1 MSLFGN
7 FKEDAFSYKTSKK
20 EDSVQASE
28 DWSSSILAG
37 SNGGGQLEEPLSSVW
52 LRYFI
57 AVIGV
62 AALVLSFK
70 LFDIQVVNGQ
80 RHRLTANGN
89 RIRQKVIRA
98 PRGAIY
104 DSNHTVLTR
113 NVANFDLVVIPAQLS
128 SKPEERTIAYQEV
141 GKLVDQTADEAKK
154 KAEASGLDYAQPIL
168 ITDKIDRDKALSLD
182 EKARQTIGFVVDINP
197 SREYLDGGLLSHFLG
212 YIGRISA
219 EEVKSHPDYQ
229 PTDYIGKN
237 GLEKAYERDLKGQDG
252 SEQVEV
258 DASGHQVR
266 SLASADARPGNS
278 LVLSVDSAL
287 EKKMAEFLKA
297 EIDHAGSSRGV
308 AIAMDPSSG
317 QVLGA
322 VNFPS
327 YDNNLFAKGISQ
339 DDYQKLLNDP
349 NKPLF
354 NKATAGGYPVGS
366 TIKPIVSAAA
376 LQEGVVNGST
386 TVVDKGKL
394 DVPNQYN
401 PSIVYTFKGWK
412 PEGLGVV
419 NVVRALTWS
428 SDIFYYMVGG
438 GFEQFRGL
446 GITKLLNYYYK
457 FGFGRKTGIDI
468 ADESAGAVPNPDSKK
483 ARTGEGWFVGD
494 TYNLSI
500 GQGDLRSTPLQLL
513 VATSAIANGGTI
525 YKPHLAKAVVS
536 PDGEMVREIKPEA
549 TAKDIIKPEYL
560 KIVQQGMRGAVEE
573 GTACCKF
580 KGEVPVAVAG
590 KTGTAETSS
599 EGFDGKNPRTKPH
612 AWFTAYAPADNP
624 KIAVVVL
631 VENSGEGAEFAVP
644 VARNILKWYFGGRPN

>member
-7 FKEDAFSYKTSKK
+7 FKEDAYSYKTSKK
-20 EDSVQASE
+20 EESVQASE

-37 SNGGGQLEEPLSSVW
+37 GDGGQMEEPLGGGW
-52 LRYFI
+52 LKYFI
-57 AVIGV
+57 ALIGV
-62 AALVLSFK
+62 AAVVLSFR

-80 RHRLTANGN
+80 RHRLLANGN

-104 DSNHTVLTR
+104 DSNHTLLTR

-128 SKPEERTIAYQEV
+128 TKAEDRAAAYGEVAKLIGQSPEEI
-141 GKLVDQTADEAKK
+141 KK
-154 KAEASGLDYAQPIL
+154 KAEAQGLDYPQAIL
-168 ITDKIDRDKALSLD
+168 ITDKIDRDKALSLE
-182 EKARQTIGFVVDINP
+182 EKSRETVGFLVDTNP
-197 SREYLDGGLLSHFLG
+197 SREYLDGSLLSHFLG

-229 PTDYIGKN
+229 STDYIGKN

-266 SLASADARPGNS
+266 SLASADAQPGNS
-278 LVLSVDSAL
+278 LVLSVDSGL
-287 EKKMAEFLKA
+287 EKKMAEYLKA
-297 EIDHAGSSRGV
+297 ELDHAGSARGV
-308 AIAMDPSSG
+308 AIAMDPSTG

-322 VNFPS
+322 VNYPS
-327 YDNNLFAKGISQ
+327 YDNNLFAKGIGQ

-354 NKATAGGYPVGS
+354 NKATTGGYPVGS
-366 TIKPIVSAAA
+366 TIKPFVSAAA
-376 LQEGVVNGST
+376 LQEGVINQST
-386 TVVDKGKL
+386 TVTDKGKL

-446 GITKLLNYYYK
+446 GITKLLNYYHL

-500 GQGDLRSTPLQLL
+500 GQGDLRATPLQLL
-513 VATSAIANGGTI
+513 VATSAIANGGTL
-525 YKPHLAKAVVS
+525 YKPHLAKEVIS
-536 PDGEMVREIKPEA
+536 PDGALVRQIKPEV
-549 TAKDIIKPEYL
+549 TAASIIKPDYL

-580 KGEVPVAVAG
+580 KGEVPVSVAG

-624 KIAVVVL
+624 KIAIVVL
-631 VENSGEGAEFAVP
+631 IENSGEGAEFAVP
-644 VARNILKWYFGGRPN
+644 VARNTLKWYFGGRPN

>member
-7 FKEDAFSYKTSKK
+7 FKEDAYSYKTSKK
-20 EDSVQASE
+20 EESVQASE

-37 SNGGGQLEEPLSSVW
+37 GDGGQMEEPLGGGW
-52 LRYFI
+52 LKYFI
-57 AVIGV
+57 ALIGV
-62 AALVLSFK
+62 AAVVLSFR

-80 RHRLTANGN
+80 RHRLLANGN

-104 DSNHTVLTR
+104 DSNHTLLTR

-128 SKPEERTIAYQEV
+128 TKAEDRAAAYGEVAKLIGQSPEEI
-141 GKLVDQTADEAKK
+141 KK
-154 KAEASGLDYAQPIL
+154 KAEAQGLDYPQAIL

-182 EKARQTIGFVVDINP
+182 EKSRETVGFLVDTNP
-197 SREYLDGGLLSHFLG
+197 SREYLDGSLLSHFLG

-229 PTDYIGKN
+229 STDYIGKN

-266 SLASADARPGNS
+266 SLASADAQPGNS
-278 LVLSVDSAL
+278 LVLSVDSGL
-287 EKKMAEFLKA
+287 EKKMAEYLKA
-297 EIDHAGSSRGV
+297 ELDHAGSARGV
-308 AIAMDPSSG
+308 AIAMDPSTG

-322 VNFPS
+322 VNYPS
-327 YDNNLFAKGISQ
+327 YDNNLFAKGIGQ

-354 NKATAGGYPVGS
+354 NKATTGGYPVGS
-366 TIKPIVSAAA
+366 TIKPFVSAAA
-376 LQEGVVNGST
+376 LQEGVINQST
-386 TVVDKGKL
+386 TVTDKGKL

-446 GITKLLNYYYK
+446 GITKLLNYYHL

-500 GQGDLRSTPLQLL
+500 GQGDLRATPLQLL
-513 VATSAIANGGTI
+513 VATSAIANGGTL
-525 YKPHLAKAVVS
+525 YKPHLAKEVIS
-536 PDGEMVREIKPEA
+536 PDGALVRQIKPEV
-549 TAKDIIKPEYL
+549 TAASIIKPDYL

-580 KGEVPVAVAG
+580 KGEVPVSVAG

-624 KIAVVVL
+624 KIAIVVL
-631 VENSGEGAEFAVP
+631 IENSGEGAEFAVP
-644 VARNILKWYFGGRPN
+644 VARNTLKWYFGGRPN